1 MAQFFDYMAQMS
13 RNESK
18 ITIIENGKSVTMSLK
33 DYKAKY
39 QPKDSKKSKKSK
51 IDDSTSITRIE
62 SEISAIELHLNKY
75 VKSIRTYSRKGYRMW
90 GTIHTNLCETIGIK
104 SPLNQ
109 ICGNYSRALAHIK
122 EIKAM
127 SRKNDS
133 DCLQFINYLEGDLKA
148 INEGI
153 LALAS
158 GVSTSGILT
167 TYKGHEMISGSKDGR
182 RLGIKRLVMDASRNM
197 MDIDSMMS
205 KLRTIVSDG
214 VDATEYVI
222 LSNGKAKRK

>member
-1 MAQFFDYMAQMS
+1 MAQFFDYENMFS
-13 RNESK
+13 RREST
-18 ITIIENGKSVTMSLK
+18 ITVIENGKSVTMSLK

-39 QPKDSKKSKKSK
+39 QPEKKSRKRGKV
-51 IDDSTSITRIE
+51 DNSTSITRIE
-62 SEISAIELHLNKY
+62 GEVAVIESHLNKY

-90 GTIHTNLCETIGIK
+90 GTIHTNLCESVGIK

-133 DCLQFINYLEGDLKA
+133 DCLQFINYLEGDLRA

-158 GVSTSGILT
+158 GVSTSGILSA
-167 TYKGHEMISGSKDGR
+167 YKGHEMISGSKDGR

-197 MDIDSMMS
+197 MDIDSMMG
-205 KLRTIVSDG
+205 KLRSIVSEG
-214 VDATEYVI
+214 VDVNEYVC
-222 LSNGKAKRK
+222 LANGKAKRM

>member
-1 MAQFFDYMAQMS
+1 MAQRFDYENMFS
-13 RNESK
+13 RREST
-18 ITIIENGKSVTMSLK
+18 ITVIENGKSVTMSLK

-39 QPKDSKKSKKSK
+39 QPEKKSRKRSK

-62 SEISAIELHLNKY
+62 GEVSIIESHLNKY

-90 GTIHTNLCETIGIK
+90 GTIHTNLCESVGIK

-133 DCLQFINYLEGDLKA
+133 DCLQFINYLEGDLRA

-158 GVSTSGILT
+158 GVSTSGILSA
-167 TYKGHEMISGSKDGR
+167 YKGHEMISGSKDGR
-182 RLGIKRLVMDASRNM
+182 RLGIKRLVLDASRNM
-197 MDIDSMMS
+197 MDIDSMMG
-205 KLRTIVSDG
+205 KLRSIVSEG
-214 VDATEYVI
+214 VDVNEYVC
-222 LSNGKAKRK
+222 LANGKAKRM

>member
-1 MAQFFDYMAQMS
+1 MAQRFDYENMFS
-13 RNESK
+13 RREST
-18 ITIIENGKSVTMSLK
+18 ITIIEDGKSVTMSLK

-39 QPKDSKKSKKSK
+39 QPKKSKRNKRNK

-62 SEISAIELHLNKY
+62 GEMVAIESHLNKY
-75 VKSIRTYSRKGYRMW
+75 VKSIRTYSHKGYRMW
-90 GTIHTNLCETIGIK
+90 GTIHTKLCDTIGIK

-133 DCLQFINYLEGDLKA
+133 DCLQFINYLEGDLRA

-167 TYKGHEMISGSKDGR
+167 AYKGHEMVSGSKDGR

-205 KLRTIVSDG
+205 KLRSIVSEG

-222 LSNGKAKRK
+222 LNNGKAKRK

>member
-1 MAQFFDYMAQMS
+1 MAQRFDYESMFA
-13 RNESK
+13 RRESK
-18 ITIIENGKSVTMSLK
+18 VTVIEDGKSVTMSLK

-39 QPKDSKKSKKSK
+39 QPKESKRNKRNKV
-51 IDDSTSITRIE
+51 DDSTSITRIE
-62 SEISAIELHLNKY
+62 GEIAAIELHLNKY

-90 GTIHTNLCETIGIK
+90 GTIHTKLCDTVGIK

-133 DCLQFINYLEGDLKA
+133 DCLQFINYLEADLKA

-153 LALAS
+153 LALS
-158 GVSTSGILT
+158 KGVSTSGILSA
-167 TYKGHEMISGSKDGR
+167 YKGHEMISGSKDGR
-182 RLGIKRLVMDASRNM
+182 RLGIKRIVMDASRNM
-197 MDIDSMMS
+197 MDIDSMMGT
-205 KLRTIVSDG
+205 LRSIVSDG